1 MPRRIRIEIRPD
13 GRILARTDGVK
24 GRSCANYI
32 ALIEE
37 ILDAQTATSEYTAE
51 YNEALETLDSGQRN
65 VQKLRETE

>member
-13 GRILARTDGVK
+13 GRILAKTDGIK
-24 GRSCANYI
+24 GKACTNYI

-51 YNEALETLDSGQRN
+51 HKESYETLDSTQRD